1 MDKKVLILFFLSLLF
16 LLLVSSVSATN
27 IYENNMTLLS
37 DSGDNYET
45 ITADLSNEDIQS
57 KFDNAKD
64 GDTFEFT
71 DNEYND
77 ISLVVDKKLNI
88 VSKKIFFSSSLN
100 FSIHILL
107 ASLNANDFLFNLSF
121 KINPFSLINQ
131 V

>member
-57 KFDNAKD
+57 KFDNAK
-64 GDTFEFT
+64 E
-71 DNEYND
+71 
-77 ISLVVDKKLNI
+77 I
-88 VSKKIFFSSSLN
+88 
-100 FSIHILL
+100 
-107 ASLNANDFLFNLSF
+107 
-121 KINPFSLINQ
+121 
-131 V
+131 